1 MLVYFAFEII
11 DLLHD
16 LPIGQREMSQ
26 GDNFPDTGG
35 FSRRHRIFYCA
46 LRTAHCVLCSV
57 LRTLVPFFILDD
69 MFVSGE

>member
-35 FSRRHRIFYCA
+35 FSRRHRIFTAPCV
-46 LRTAHCVLCSV
+46 LRTVYLSV
-57 LRTLVPFFILDD
+57 LRTVY
-69 MFVSGE
+69 FVVSCVL